1 MRSLPEYVYL
11 FTYQEITGDNFKA
24 DTQKQGEYDERIRG
38 IIKNADPVLC
48 PDLRINNWRKTKFDS
63 FWGIAESVI
72 KKTTALDHRRQTQ
85 SFTTSADV
93 AVNMAIAISAREIL
107 SKCKTVSAEL
117 VSQKLLI

>member
-1 MRSLPEYVYL
+1 MPLLTEHVYL
-11 FTYQEITGDNFKA
+11 FNYQEITGDNLKA
-24 DTQKQGEYDERIRG
+24 DTQKQGEYDERIRS
-38 IIKNADPVLC
+38 IIKNDDSVLC
-48 PDLRINNWRKTKFDS
+48 RDLRINNWRKTKFDS

-72 KKTTALDHRRQTQ
+72 KKTTALDHRRHTQ

-93 AVNMAIAISAREIL
+93 VVNMAIAISAREIL